1 MNPRQRRG
9 VLFMLLAVLV
19 AGGVFLVVLQYLS
32 SVASAV
38 GPTTT
43 VYRASGPLPA
53 YATLTPDALVE
64 DEVPTRWLSDSAQ
77 VPLEDLL
84 DRRVGVALAEGTM
97 VTADMLV
104 PPSDLSP
111 TEREIA
117 IEVDAVTGI
126 AGRVEPGDF
135 VDIYAVFADVPGLP
149 QQVRVLVRS
158 VRVVTVAGERTV
170 VEEDGA
176 GLGEQQ
182 VIPVTL
188 ALEPNDALAVTYA
201 DAFAAE
207 VRLVGLPAGTAE
219 DRTGEQ
225 DRYDAGQLGG
235 QPIPEG
241 VN

>member
-9 VLFMLLAVLV
+9 VLFMLVAVLV
-19 AGGVFLVVLQYLS
+19 AGGVFLVVLQYVS

-43 VYRASGPLPA
+43 VYRAAEPIAA
-53 YATLTPDALVE
+53 YETITPSVLVE

-77 VPLEDLL
+77 VGAEELV
-84 DRRVGVALAEGTM
+84 DRKVGVAVQEGTLL
-97 VTADMLV
+97 T
-104 PPSDLSP
+104 SDLLIPTSELSP

-149 QQVRVLVRS
+149 RQVQVLVRS
-158 VRVVTVAGERTV
+158 VRVVSVAGQQTV
-170 VEEDGA
+170 VEE
-176 GLGEQQ
+176 GEGGVEEQN
-182 VIPVTL
+182 VVPVTL

-207 VRLVGLPAGTAE
+207 VRLVGLPTGTAE

-225 DRYDAGQLGG
+225 DQYDAGNLGG
-235 QPIPEG
+235 QPIPEE